1 MLNLN
6 ENEKQ
11 TIRKVIETIIQSDG
25 LFAGNYDAKN
35 GNSDFMYGISS
46 LLEYLAYAV
55 DADLGN
61 EVEDIFAEN
70 MLKSEKVLTNHLKRD
85 IINTESEVDE

>member
-11 TIRKVIETIIQSDG
+11 TMQKVIETIIQSDG
-25 LFAGNYDAKN
+25 LFAGNYDAEN

-61 EVEDIFAEN
+61 EVEDIFVEN
-70 MLKSEKVLTNHLKRD
+70 MLKSEKSLDKPPKT
-85 IINTESEVDE
+85 

>member
-11 TIRKVIETIIQSDG
+11 TMQNVIKTLMQNGG
-25 LFAGNYDAKN
+25 LFAGNYDAVN
-35 GNSDFMYGISS
+35 GNPEFMYGISS

-55 DADLGN
+55 DEDFGN
-61 EVEDIFAEN
+61 KVEDEFVKN
-70 MLKSEKVLTNHLKRD
+70 MLKNEKSLDKQK
-85 IINTESEVDE
+85 IM

>member
-11 TIRKVIETIIQSDG
+11 IMRNVIETIMQNGG
-25 LFAGNYDAKN
+25 LFAGNYDAVN
-35 GNSDFMYGISS
+35 GSSEFMYGISS

-55 DADLGN
+55 DENFGN
-61 EVEDIFAEN
+61 KVEDAFVKN
-70 MLKSEKVLTNHLKRD
+70 MLKSKKSLDKLLKMW
-85 IINTESEVDE
+85 

>member
-11 TIRKVIETIIQSDG
+11 IMRNVIETIMQNGG
-25 LFAGNYDAKN
+25 LFAGNYDAVN
-35 GNSDFMYGISS
+35 GSSEFMYGISS

-55 DADLGN
+55 DENFGN
-61 EVEDIFAEN
+61 KVEDAFVKN
-70 MLKSEKVLTNHLKRD
+70 MLKSKKSLDKLLKM
-85 IINTESEVDE
+85 

>member
-11 TIRKVIETIIQSDG
+11 TMRKVIETIIQSNG
-25 LFAGNYDAKN
+25 LFAGNYDAEN

-46 LLEYLAYAV
+46 LLEYLAYSV

-61 EVEDIFAEN
+61 EVEDIFGEN
-70 MLKSEKVLTNHLKRD
+70 MLKSEKSLDKPLK
-85 IINTESEVDE
+85 T